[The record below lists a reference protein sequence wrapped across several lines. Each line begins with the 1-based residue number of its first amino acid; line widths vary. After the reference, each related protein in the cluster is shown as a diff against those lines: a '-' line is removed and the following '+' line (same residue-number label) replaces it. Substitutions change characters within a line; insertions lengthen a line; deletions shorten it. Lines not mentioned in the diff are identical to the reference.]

1 MSRKIYNY
9 FQTTA
14 NENDSNSYSNESDNF
29 NEVASYKN
37 PSEMQIHEYENILR
51 KHKSLKSVA
60 KIILLDRKGSG
71 SVVWDYFGVL
81 SVKGKTIFE
90 KFRFCKL
97 CFELELTKLKG

>member
-14 NENDSNSYSNESDNF
+14 NKNDSNSDSNESDNF
-29 NEVASYKN
+29 N
-37 PSEMQIHEYENILR
+37 EMQIHEYENILR

-81 SVKGKTIFE
+81 NVKGKTIFE